1 MCTSK
6 GADPKLRHRPS
17 FHLEPCRFS
26 HLAVCFSCFSVC
38 LLLICPF
45 LCLSVCPLA
54 VGGDASVLEL
64 LLPRTSRK
72 ALKESSQS
80 PLHCAAE
87 GGHVQ
92 CLRLL
97 LSRGLNVNHQ
107 LSVGTAA
114 GYCDL
119 RRSAL
124 YFAVSN
130 GDPDC
135 TRLLL
140 AAGAK
145 TELDP
150 LRCLLVAVRSG
161 RRDLV
166 QLLLA
171 AGADTNL
178 HFRPV
183 SNSRFPTVLQY
194 CLKDE
199 AMMRL
204 LLAAGYRAQDCFQ
217 CCHQQGVLE
226 NQGEGPISVSP
237 STLSKLNIYT
247 SWSLIMKQGRRP
259 TKKVVKRRE

>member
-1 MCTSK
+1 M
-6 GADPKLRHRPS
+6 
-17 FHLEPCRFS
+17 
-26 HLAVCFSCFSVC
+26 
-38 LLLICPF
+38 
-45 LCLSVCPLA
+45 SVCPLV
-54 VGGDASVLEL
+54 VGGDGSILEL
-64 LLPRTSRK
+64 LLPLTSRK
-72 ALKESSQS
+72 ALKESGQS

-87 GGHVQ
+87 GGHGQ

-97 LSRGLNVNHQ
+97 LSRGLDVNHQ
-107 LSVGTAA
+107 LSAGTAA

-166 QLLLA
+166 RLLLA
-171 AGADTNL
+171 AGADPNL

-183 SNSRFPTVLQY
+183 SNSRFPTALQY

-217 CCHQQGVLE
+217 CGHQQGVLE
-226 NQGEGPISVSP
+226 NQGEGPISVS
-237 STLSKLNIYT
+237 SN
-247 SWSLIMKQGRRP
+247 SLMFIIQHACTRF
-259 TKKVVKRRE
+259 